1 MLFGYSDGPAGEM
14 AMFDPDGTPCVQ
26 RKSLRVVVES
36 TIDVGTKHQ
45 RIDFPT
51 TKWSSDGQ
59 QSAAAQKQNLPPL
72 ALPKETTPADNPS
85 HTTVDLPIG
94 ATDEGD
100 DNCSTGSK

>member
-26 RKSLRVVVES
+26 RKSLRVVDEL
-36 TIDVGTKHQ
+36 TIYGERVGMIHH

-51 TKWSSDGQ
+51 TKQSNDGQ
-59 QSAAAQKQNLPPL
+59 QSVAAQKQNLPPL
-72 ALPKETTPADNPS
+72 ALLKKTTQADNPS

-100 DNCSTGSK
+100 DN